1 MCPSGGCCLW
11 ERWRRAV
18 LRWML
23 SSALLLVLV
32 LAAWP
37 QAIAADEPPTVHE
50 VASELISQCGSGM
63 VLADH
68 DCGVARSMKASIQS
82 QIDAGKTKQEILD
95 YFVSAYGEG
104 VLASPRKSGFSLT
117 VWVAPFLAVAAG
129 GMVVSALIW
138 GWARRRPASFGAEV
152 SSGPSDDLDPYER
165 RVDEDLRSWSEE
177 HR

>member
-1 MCPSGGCCLW
+1 M
-11 ERWRRAV
+11 

-37 QAIAADEPPTVHE
+37 KAIAADEPLTVHQ
-50 VASELISQCGSGM
+50 VAGGLMCQCGCSLTVAACQEAMECSVADGM
-63 VLADH
+63 VQD
-68 DCGVARSMKASIQS
+68 IQS

-117 VWVAPFLAVAAG
+117 AWVAPLVVVAAG
-129 GMVVSALIW
+129 GMVVSALVFAW
-138 GWARRRPASFGAEV
+138 VRRRPAFAEAAASPFPV
-152 SSGPSDDLDPYER
+152 EGLDRYDE

>member
-1 MCPSGGCCLW
+1 M
-11 ERWRRAV
+11 

-50 VASELISQCGSGM
+50 VASDLISQCGSGM

-104 VLASPRKSGFSLT
+104 VLASPRKSGFGLT
-117 VWVAPFLAVAAG
+117 AWVTPFVAVVVGAVVGAA
-129 GMVVSALIW
+129 VIRA
-138 GWARRRPASFGAEV
+138 WARRRTADWFET
-152 SSGPSDDLDPYER
+152 R
-165 RVDEDLRSWSEE
+165 RVLRRSKLL
-177 HR
+177 RR

>member
-1 MCPSGGCCLW
+1 M
-11 ERWRRAV
+11 

-37 QAIAADEPPTVHE
+37 QAIAADEPPTVRE
-50 VASELISQCGSGM
+50 VASDLISQCGSGM

-104 VLASPRKSGFSLT
+104 VLASPRKSGFGLT
-117 VWVAPFLAVAAG
+117 AWVTPLVVVAAG

-138 GWARRRPASFGAEV
+138 GWVRRRSALAEAAASPFPVE
-152 SSGPSDDLDPYER
+152 DLDPYEE

-177 HR
+177 PR

>member
-1 MCPSGGCCLW
+1 M
-11 ERWRRAV
+11 
-18 LRWML
+18 LRWTL

-37 QAIAADEPPTVHE
+37 QAIAADEPPTVRE
-50 VASELISQCGSGM
+50 VASDLISQCGSGM

-104 VLASPRKSGFSLT
+104 VLASPRKSGFGLT
-117 VWVAPFLAVAAG
+117 AWVTPLVVVAAG
-129 GMVVSALIW
+129 ALVGGAVVWL
-138 GWARRRPASFGAEV
+138 WARRRSAPFGAEV

-177 HR
+177 PR

>member
-1 MCPSGGCCLW
+1 MF
-11 ERWRRAV
+11 
-18 LRWML
+18 RWML

-37 QAIAADEPPTVHE
+37 QAIAADEPLTVRE

-68 DCGVARSMKASIQS
+68 DCGSARAMKASIQS

-104 VLASPRKSGFSLT
+104 IMAAPRKSGFSLT
-117 VWVAPFLAVAAG
+117 AWVAPVLAVAAG
-129 GMVVSALIW
+129 GGFVSVLVW
-138 GWARRRPASFGAEV
+138 GWVRRRPALAEAAAP
-152 SSGPSDDLDPYER
+152 PSPVEGLDPYDE
-165 RVDEDLRSWSEE
+165 RVDEDLRSWGEE

>member
-1 MCPSGGCCLW
+1 M
-11 ERWRRAV
+11 

-23 SSALLLVLV
+23 SAALLLVLV
-32 LAAWP
+32 LVAWP
-37 QAIAADEPPTVHE
+37 KAIAADEPLTVRE
-50 VASELISQCGSGM
+50 VASELMCQCGSGM
-63 VLADH
+63 VLANH
-68 DCGVARSMKASIQS
+68 DSGIARSMKASIQS

-117 VWVAPFLAVAAG
+117 AWVAPLAVVAAG

-138 GWARRRPASFGAEV
+138 GWVRRRPALAEAAASPLPV
-152 SSGPSDDLDPYER
+152 EDLDPYDE

-177 HR
+177 P